1 MAGYLDELEALL
13 DDPNGPVWLDDAG
26 EIASVCLA
34 SLHTPA
40 VDEQEARRSVRIGD
54 PQTRT

>member
-1 MAGYLDELEALL
+1 MAGDLDELEALL

-26 EIASVCLA
+26 ETASVCLA

-40 VDEQEARRSVRIGD
+40 LDDVEA
-54 PQTRT
+54 